1 MDFKAFLLE
10 QGISEEQATAVID
23 GMAENKFFLTG
34 EEKLDERY
42 EKLKQQKA
50 ELQNDLAAANTLVDD
65 LKKSSKD
72 SQGLQDKISSY
83 KTQIEELNQQREQDR
98 KDSAIEM
105 ALKEN
110 KAKNTKAIKALVD
123 LEKVQLSENGL
134 EGLDDQLKKIKE
146 TDAYLFDQKEKSEPT
161 KQVLFE
167 GNPSGTNDSNE
178 LTMTQRI
185 AQRMAGGNQEELK

>member
-10 QGISEEQATAVID
+10 QGISDEQAIAVID
-23 GMAENKFFLTG
+23 GMAENKFFLAS

-42 EKLKQQKA
+42 EKLKQQKT
-50 ELQNDLAAANTLVDD
+50 ELQNDLTAANTLVDD

-83 KTQIEELNQQREQDR
+83 KNQIEELNQQREQDR
-98 KDSAIEM
+98 KESAIEM

-123 LEKVQLSENGL
+123 L
-134 EGLDDQLKKIKE
+134 
-146 TDAYLFDQKEKSEPT
+146 
-161 KQVLFE
+161 
-167 GNPSGTNDSNE
+167 
-178 LTMTQRI
+178 
-185 AQRMAGGNQEELK
+185 